1 MKKILLALFLMLGV
15 VSFAALQLDTNKL
28 QKKGYE
34 IANQDE
40 YVITLS
46 KGGQDYAMSPF
57 YMSEIIAKTPKD
69 VSRMTIEA
77 APEEQKMLSSYETE
91 RAYIIKFKDTLNNA
105 FAYTIV
111 GKKQKVKGWYAG
123 TIYVVKNDLSKTELN
138 KVSDSLLN
146 EVESFLK

>member
-77 APEEQKMLSSYETE
+77 AP
-91 RAYIIKFKDTLNNA
+91 
-105 FAYTIV
+105 
-111 GKKQKVKGWYAG
+111 
-123 TIYVVKNDLSKTELN
+123 
-138 KVSDSLLN
+138 
-146 EVESFLK
+146 